1 MLDNINTPEELKAEA
16 LGIQDYLDLT
26 MSEEVEEAIERGNDL
41 SVYISRTGKMLADA
55 KFHKDQLMKD
65 EIMDVLRDA
74 AKQVLSA
81 STVNELVKAACKDA
95 NYMVNWTERLN
106 KTATHQLEW
115 CRTVVS
121 KAKADQYAAGGVS
134 GSHRGNQPPY

>member
-1 MLDNINTPEELKAEA
+1 MLDNINTPQELKAEA
-16 LGIQDYLDLT
+16 EGIHDFLDLT
-26 MSEEVEEAIERGNDL
+26 MSEEAEEAIERGNDL

-55 KFHKDQLMKD
+55 KYHKDELLKT
-65 EIMDVLRDA
+65 EIMDVLRDS
-74 AKQVLSA
+74 AKQMLSA
-81 STVNELVKAACKDA
+81 STVNELVKAACKEA
-95 NYMVNWTERLN
+95 NYQVNWIERLN

-134 GSHRGNQPPY
+134 GSHHGNQPPY